1 MCHSILRGRDGGINP
16 NLSNQQKSAE
26 ESLHKYAKLLRYP
39 PMTLHSSNDFALRF
53 VFRAYTSFRTRVLL
67 PTRSSPP
74 GPGRFAAAASP
85 FSTRVP
91 MKTQLCSTPTFE
103 VPAQTP
109 ESLPL
114 REVSLRDV
122 SRGST
127 SHDRRKVRRTFR
139 RGPALKVPARTS
151 RTVAQRTV
159 REDRIKDLWDR
170 PIEYVY
176 HKSFDNPALT
186 AEILGPAPE
195 TTAPRLLKAPQG
207 LPAYLASLYEVP
219 LLTRE
224 QEAHHFRKYNYLKYQ
239 AAKLRKRLNVS
250 RVSTAEL
257 DRLEKLLRQADDVK
271 NLLIRTNLR
280 LVVAAVK
287 KYAWTGFDFSELV
300 SDGNISLMRALEKF
314 DFSRGFKFSTYA
326 VWAIRNNFS
335 RSIFSEHSRRERF
348 RTGLDEVFSASSDM
362 RSDEY
367 QENVAHEQR
376 RETVH
381 QILQRLSERERDIL
395 ACRFGLRQGSEPLT
409 LEQVGAQQGVTK
421 ERIRQ
426 LEKRAIYKLQEL
438 AIKDEA

>member
-1 MCHSILRGRDGGINP
+1 
-16 NLSNQQKSAE
+16 
-26 ESLHKYAKLLRYP
+26 
-39 PMTLHSSNDFALRF
+39 
-53 VFRAYTSFRTRVLL
+53 
-67 PTRSSPP
+67 
-74 GPGRFAAAASP
+74 
-85 FSTRVP
+85 
-91 MKTQLCSTPTFE
+91 MKTQHCSTPTFE
-103 VPAQTP
+103 VPVQTS

-114 REVSLRDV
+114 REVSP
-122 SRGST
+122 GST
-127 SHDRRKVRRTFR
+127 SRNRRKVRRTFCR
-139 RGPALKVPARTS
+139 RPVSKDPLQPS
-151 RTVAQRTV
+151 RAVAPRTV
-159 REDRIKDLWDR
+159 REDRLQELWDR

-176 HKSFDNPALT
+176 HKSFDNPALA

-195 TTAPRLLKAPQG
+195 GAVQRLVKAPQG
-207 LPAYLASLYEVP
+207 LPAYLASLYEVT

-224 QEAHHFRKYNYLKYQ
+224 QEAHYFRKFNYLKYQ
-239 AAKLRKRLNVS
+239 AAQLRKRLKVS
-250 RVSTAEL
+250 RVRTAEL
-257 DRLEKLLRQADDVK
+257 NRLEKLLRQADDVK
-271 NLLIRTNLR
+271 NHLIRTNLR

-287 KYAWTGFDFSELV
+287 KYVWTGFDFSELV

-335 RSIFSEHSRRERF
+335 RSIFSERSRLERF
-348 RTGLDEVFSASSDM
+348 RTGTEEVFRISCDE

-367 QENVAHEQR
+367 KEDMAHEQR
-376 RETVH
+376 RETVK

-426 LEKRAIYKLQEL
+426 LEKRAMTKLREL